1 MQQQPELSRW
11 HSYRHTSHSSPWP
24 RQYLM
29 ICVWSAIED
38 LSSLWDVREPDQPS
52 WLICLLPTGSH
63 PDYWIK
69 ICIWTISPSNSYT
82 IWCWRSHDLLVILCW
97 VILCGGGHPE
107 YHRMCSNIPDL
118 NQLGGSSD
126 SQVLITKIVSRQ
138 CQVFPGGNSPCLTP
152 TGLEYEKWKHLEVFP
167 IKANPFLS
175 S

>member
-29 ICVWSAIED
+29 IRVWSAIED

-69 ICIWTISPSNSYT
+69 ICILKKLHR
-82 IWCWRSHDLLVILCW
+82 WCICTLKFGLELLLVWWFLFCLHI
-97 VILCGGGHPE
+97 
-107 YHRMCSNIPDL
+107 RNIRRVLKNVLTPRVAISRVSHSTNL
-118 NQLGGSSD
+118 EESQAWIYVAYAGSS
-126 SQVLITKIVSRQ
+126 QWFCMATAI
-138 CQVFPGGNSPCLTP
+138 C
-152 TGLEYEKWKHLEVFP
+152 
-167 IKANPFLS
+167 
-175 S
+175 